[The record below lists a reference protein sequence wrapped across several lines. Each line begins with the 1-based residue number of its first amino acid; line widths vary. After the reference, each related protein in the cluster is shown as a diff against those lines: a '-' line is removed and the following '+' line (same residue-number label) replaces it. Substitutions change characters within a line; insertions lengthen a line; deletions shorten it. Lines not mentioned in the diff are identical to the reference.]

1 MKKTKAP
8 VYGWHFL
15 YEGSLLRTGKKA
27 PADGVWLEVP
37 GKPILCNHGL
47 HGSVQPFDALSHAP
61 GPILTLCEFGG
72 EMAHDTDKLVAQRR
86 KILAR
91 MDATEMLRY
100 FARTQAMSVG
110 HLLGEVPDVVAEFL
124 LTGDESIRAA
134 ARDAARA
141 VAWAAARDAA
151 RDAAR
156 AVAWAAARDAAR
168 AAARAA
174 ARDAARREFNHLVC
188 ECFEGPLSQIDWRAE
203 S

>member
-15 YEGSLLRTGKKA
+15 YEGHLLRTGEKA
-27 PADGVWLEVP
+27 PRDGVWLEVP
-37 GKPILCNHGL
+37 GKPNLCERGL

-110 HLLGEVPDVVAEFL
+110 HLLGDVPDVVAEFL
-124 LTGDESIRAA
+124 MTGDESI
-134 ARDAARA
+134 
-141 VAWAAARDAA
+141 
-151 RDAAR
+151 
-156 AVAWAAARDAAR
+156 RDAAR
-168 AAARAA
+168 AAAWDAARAA
-174 ARDAARREFNHLVC
+174 AWAAAWDAAWAAVWDAAWAAARAAAWAAAWDAARREFNHLVC